1 MMAPN
6 QQATEIALT
15 LSLEDAD
22 ALCAVLA
29 EQVEL
34 AAQADDA
41 GEYLRLVTQV
51 RNELIA
57 AMAAAHEAD
66 SFLLSLDPSEAVC
79 LFLLVNDVLA
89 PFAEED
95 DPDAPFNVDQALA
108 LTHQMVTVD
117 QMQLL

>member
-1 MMAPN
+1 MISN
-6 QQATEIALT
+6 QQAGAIALT
-15 LSLEDAD
+15 ISLEDAD

-34 AAQADDA
+34 AAQADET

-57 AMAAAHEAD
+57 AMAAAHEAE
-66 SFLLSLDPSEAVC
+66 SLSLTLDPTEAVC

-95 DPDAPFNVDQALA
+95 DPDAPFDIDQALG
-108 LTHQMVTVD
+108 LTHRMNLFD
-117 QMQLL
+117 DMPL